1 MKLNH
6 APMAAARPAGRKFA
20 LSFQH
25 KSDGNA
31 KAGRGAEGT
40 LRSIGSQPMKRV
52 PLIAGCMFA
61 VAALAGCSQHET
73 PAYQGYV
80 EGEFVY
86 LSSSQS
92 GTLTQLAVRRGQ
104 ALDSGASVF
113 TLESGSEA
121 AALDEAQQQL
131 ASARAQL
138 HDIQTGKRPV
148 EVDVTRAQLAQA
160 IANAHKAALQLTRDE
175 AQYKAG
181 GIPKSQLDDSRANAE
196 STAAQVRELSYQIDV
211 ARLPGRE
218 QQISAQSAQ
227 VEAARAAVAQAQW
240 KLDQKR
246 VTAPAQG
253 RVYDT
258 LFRVGEWVQAGNPVV
273 QMLPP
278 QNVKVRFFVP
288 ETVVGALRPGR
299 ALTIHCDGC
308 AADVAAKITYISN
321 QAEYTPPV
329 IYSNERRSKLVYLIE
344 AHPAT
349 TDAEKLR
356 PGQPVTVTLQ

>member
-1 MKLNH
+1 MK
-6 APMAAARPAGRKFA
+6 
-20 LSFQH
+20 S
-25 KSDGNA
+25 
-31 KAGRGAEGT
+31 
-40 LRSIGSQPMKRV
+40 V
-52 PLIAGCMFA
+52 VLIAGCMLA
-61 VAALAGCSQHET
+61 LAALPGCSRHET
-73 PAYQGYV
+73 PTYQGYV

-92 GTLTQLAVRRGQ
+92 GTLTELAVRRGQ
-104 ALDSGASVF
+104 VLGSGAAVF
-113 TLESGSEA
+113 SLESGNET
-121 AALDEAQQQL
+121 AALNQAEQQL
-131 ASARAQL
+131 AAARAQL
-138 HDIQTGKRPV
+138 HDIQTGKRQV
-148 EVDVTRAQLAQA
+148 EVDVTKAQLAQA
-160 IANAHKAALQLTRDE
+160 TANARKAALQLTRDE
-175 AQYKAG
+175 AQYSAG
-181 GIPKSQLDDSRANAE
+181 GIARQQLDDSRANAE

-218 QQISAQSAQ
+218 QQLSAQSAQ
-227 VEAARAAVAQAQW
+227 VEAAQAAVAQAQW
-240 KLDQKR
+240 KLDQKQ

-253 RVYDT
+253 RVFDT

-288 ETVVGALRPGR
+288 ETVVGALQPGR

-308 AADVAAKITYISN
+308 AADVAAKVTFISN

-344 AHPAT
+344 AHPAVA
-349 TDAEKLR
+349 DAEKLR

>member
-1 MKLNH
+1 
-6 APMAAARPAGRKFA
+6 MA
-20 LSFQH
+20 
-25 KSDGNA
+25 
-31 KAGRGAEGT
+31 
-40 LRSIGSQPMKRV
+40 I
-52 PLIAGCMFA
+52 
-61 VAALAGCSQHET
+61 VAALAGCSHHEAPT
-73 PAYQGYV
+73 YQGYV

-92 GTLTQLAVRRGQ
+92 GTLTQLAVTRGQ
-104 ALDSGASVF
+104 SVKAGEAVF
-113 TLESGSEA
+113 SLESVNET
-121 AALDEAQQQL
+121 AALNQAQQQL
-131 ASARAQL
+131 ASAQAQL

-148 EVDVTRAQLAQA
+148 EIDVTKAQLAQA
-160 IANAHKAALQLTRDE
+160 VANAHKAALQLTRDE
-175 AQYKAG
+175 AQYSAG
-181 GIPKSQLDDSRANAE
+181 GIPRSQLDDSRADAV

-211 ARLPGRE
+211 ARLPGRQ

-227 VEAARAAVAQAQW
+227 VEAAQAAVAQAQW

-253 RVYDT
+253 RVFDT

-288 ETVVGALRPGR
+288 ETVVGALQPGR

-321 QAEYTPPV
+321 EAEYTPPV
-329 IYSNERRSKLVYLIE
+329 IYSNERRSKLVYMIE
-344 AHPAT
+344 AHPAAA
-349 TDAEKLR
+349 DADKLR

>member
-1 MKLNH
+1 
-6 APMAAARPAGRKFA
+6 MAAAAVVCRMFV
-20 LSFQH
+20 LSIQH
-25 KSDGNA
+25 KSGGDA
-31 KAGRGAEGT
+31 KAGRYSEST
-40 LRSIGSQPMKRV
+40 LRALRSRLTKRV
-52 PLIAGCMFA
+52 ALIAGGMLA
-61 VAALAGCSQHET
+61 VAALPGCSRHET
-73 PAYQGYV
+73 TAYQGYV

-104 ALDSGASVF
+104 AVGSGASVF
-113 TLESGSEA
+113 SLESGNET
-121 AALDEAQQQL
+121 AALNEAQQQL
-131 ASARAQL
+131 MSARAQL

-148 EVDVTRAQLAQA
+148 EIDVTKAQLAQA
-160 IANAHKAALQLTRDE
+160 IANARKAALQLTRDE
-175 AQYKAG
+175 AQYSAG
-181 GIPKSQLDDSRANAE
+181 GIPKAQLDDSRGNAE

-218 QQISAQSAQ
+218 QQVSAQSAQ
-227 VEAARAAVAQAQW
+227 VEAAQAAVAQAQW
-240 KLDQKR
+240 KLDQKL

-258 LFRVGEWVQAGNPVV
+258 LFRVGEWVQAGSPVV

-288 ETVVGALRPGR
+288 ETVVGALQPGR

-321 QAEYTPPV
+321 QAEFTPPV
-329 IYSNERRSKLVYLIE
+329 IYSNERRSKLVYMIE
-344 AHPAT
+344 AHPAVA
-349 TDAEKLR
+349 DADKLR